1 MHLQPCGG
9 FYEWL
14 LFWICQVRIR
24 SENLN
29 WYQMQILFVAQI
41 IGRSYID
48 TDPDPAFRFD
58 TDIDTDPDPDFYCNM
73 DPDMSVY

>member
-1 MHLQPCGG
+1 
-9 FYEWL
+9 
-14 LFWICQVRIR
+14 
-24 SENLN
+24 
-29 WYQMQILFVAQI
+29 MQILFVAQI

-73 DPDMSVY
+73 DPDMSVYKIFQKF